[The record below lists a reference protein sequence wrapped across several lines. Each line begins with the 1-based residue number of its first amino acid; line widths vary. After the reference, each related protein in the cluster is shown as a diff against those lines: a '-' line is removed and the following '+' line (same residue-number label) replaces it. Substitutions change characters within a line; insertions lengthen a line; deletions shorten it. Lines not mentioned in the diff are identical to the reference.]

1 MTPGRRAGL
10 RVPASRTLE
19 KQPLFSSQGWSPV
32 SPSSHDSACCLK
44 EVSRSELS
52 WPWPCPS
59 PRMEGA
65 GPRSEGQLSSWVG
78 AGGGR
83 RGAARQETSS
93 CPGGEVPLHCCTRAQ
108 CRCWP
113 RHTGT
118 QLGPQPATAKMAH
131 SRQGGG
137 SQPLGTGSE
146 DRQAAGTPAP
156 ARTPTLQTA
165 GPGWSLR
172 EATAPAWNRAVVP
185 WLFTASVVLYNHPI
199 FGNFSQVLLTV
210 LFFKE
215 LRKQNPHSPGEPC

>member
-131 SRQGGG
+131 SRQGGRLPATRHRLRGQTGGRHPG
-137 SQPLGTGSE
+137 SCQDPHSADSGPRVESQGSH
-146 DRQAAGTPAP
+146 
-156 ARTPTLQTA
+156 
-165 GPGWSLR
+165 GPCLEQGSSPMVVYSLR
-172 EATAPAWNRAVVP
+172 GSLQSSDLW
-185 WLFTASVVLYNHPI
+185 
-199 FGNFSQVLLTV
+199 
-210 LFFKE
+210 
-215 LRKQNPHSPGEPC
+215 